1 MKEIKEISIKQLKKK
16 LTKAIKDCERD
27 AVNLEFIS
35 HKRIDLEGKI
45 YAYEYV
51 KYNMI
56 RDIIESENNLK

>member
-1 MKEIKEISIKQLKKK
+1 MKEINVKQLKKK

-35 HKRIDLEGKI
+35 HKRIDLEAKI